1 MSLGQQKNYFILF
14 ILLIFSQQF
23 SSAQKIGVVFSGGGA
38 AGYAHIGVLKALEE
52 NNIPVDYI
60 TGTSQGALIGSMYA
74 LGYSPTQIEAF
85 VKTEAYID
93 MSKGTIDEKYA
104 YYFKNNDRD
113 PSWIS
118 FKLSL
123 DSALKLRL
131 PTNVLNPLSLDFGLL
146 EFTTGP
152 SAAAKYDFDS
162 LFIPFRCLAAD
173 VHKKESVIMK
183 SGDLGQAVRS
193 SIAYPFFI
201 PPVSVDG
208 RLLYDGGF
216 YNNFPSNIMY
226 EDFYPDFIIG
236 STVADNIPAAD
247 EDNIISQIK
256 CMLLGK
262 TNFDVPCEAGLI
274 IKPKTNVSLFDFTNP
289 QPTIDSGYVAT
300 MRQMDF
306 IKAHTVRRV
315 SSDEIKA
322 NRAKFRAKIPEIIF
336 DNIFIEGL
344 NSKQA
349 EYARRILRQNSKQD
363 TKQSEYS
370 PKLLRNNIKQVSIE
384 EIKEGYFRLASDN
397 KIKYIY
403 PKAKFNPQSGFY
415 DLYLKVK
422 KERDIVT
429 YFGGNFSNRPISQGY
444 LGLQYNYLD
453 QFAAAITANA
463 YFGKLYNSAQ
473 IKTRFD
479 FPFRTPIY
487 VEPSITW
494 NKWDYFSSSSSFLKD
509 VKPAYLKQNEQY
521 GNVNIGF
528 PTGKKGRM
536 VLGAGTGRITDKY
549 YQTTQFT
556 EDDTTD
562 RTDFDMFNYQGYYE
576 INSLNRK
583 QYANQGSFVNIKLQY
598 VNGLETNT
606 PGSTSIIGENK
617 FKKYHEWVA
626 LKAKGE
632 KYFNRKGTLKI
643 GLLGEAVY
651 STKTLFNNYTAS
663 VLSAPAF
670 QPTPDSKTI
679 FLENYRAHQYLAGGL
694 KFVVNFSENIELRAE
709 GYIFQP
715 VQAFIKTAQLKTDY
729 SSVFALQHYIAT
741 GAIVWSTPVG
751 PLSLSVN
758 YYDQEKKPFSVLF
771 HFGYIM
777 FNKRAL
783 E

>member
-1 MSLGQQKNYFILF
+1 MSRRQQKNFLILF
-14 ILLIFSQQF
+14 ILLIFSQKF
-23 SSAQKIGVVFSGGGA
+23 STAQKIGLVFSGGGA

-52 NNIPVDYI
+52 NNIPIDYI

-85 VKTEAYID
+85 VKTESYID
-93 MSKGTIDEKYA
+93 MTVGTIDEKYA
-104 YYFKNNDRD
+104 YYFKNDDND

-123 DSALKLRL
+123 DSALKVRL

-162 LFIPFRCLAAD
+162 LFIPFRCVAAD
-173 VHKKESVIMK
+173 VHKKETVVMK

-236 STVADNIPAAD
+236 STVAANIPAAD
-247 EDNIISQIK
+247 EDNIVSQIK

-274 IKPKTNVSLFDFTNP
+274 IKPKTNVSLFDFSNP

-306 IKAHTVRRV
+306 IKAHIARRITPAEV
-315 SSDEIKA
+315 KA

-363 TKQSEYS
+363 SKQSEYS
-370 PKLLRNNIKQVSIE
+370 PKLLRNNIKQVSME
-384 EIKEGYFRLASDN
+384 EIKEGYFRLASDK

-403 PKAKFNPQSGFY
+403 PQAKFNAQSGFY

-422 KERDIVT
+422 KERDIIT

-444 LGLQYNYLD
+444 LGVQYNYLD

-487 VEPSITW
+487 VEPNITW

-521 GNVNIGF
+521 ANVNIGF

-536 VLGAGTGRITDKY
+536 VLGAGSGRITDKY

-583 QYANQGSFVNIKLQY
+583 QYANQGSFVNIKLTY

-606 PGSTSIIGENK
+606 PGSTSIDGETR
-617 FKKYHEWVA
+617 FKKYHEWVT
-626 LKAKGE
+626 LKAKAE

-643 GLLGEAVY
+643 GLLGEGVY
-651 STKTLFNNYTAS
+651 STKTLFNNYTSS

-694 KFVVNFSENIELRAE
+694 KFVVNFRENIEFRAE
-709 GYIFQP
+709 GYVFQP
-715 VQAFIKTAQLKTDY
+715 VEAFVKTAQLKTDY
-729 SSVFALQHYIAT
+729 SNPFALQHYIAT
-741 GAIVWSTPVG
+741 GAIVWSTPIG

>member
-1 MSLGQQKNYFILF
+1 MRLSLQKNYFILF
-14 ILLIFSQQF
+14 ILLIFTAKF
-23 SSAQKIGVVFSGGGA
+23 STAQKIGVVFSGGGA

-85 VKTEAYID
+85 VKTESYIG
-93 MSKGTIDEKYA
+93 MTVGATDEKYA
-104 YYFKNNDRD
+104 YYFKNDDND

-131 PTNVLNPLSLDFGLL
+131 PTNIVNPLSLDFGLL

-162 LFIPFRCLAAD
+162 LFIPFRCVAAD
-173 VHKKESVIMK
+173 VHKKETVIMK

-201 PPVSVDG
+201 PPVAVDG

-236 STVADNIPAAD
+236 STVAANIPPAD
-247 EDNIISQIK
+247 EDNIVSQIK

-274 IKPKTNVSLFDFTNP
+274 IKPKTNVSLFDFSDP

-306 IKAHTVRRV
+306 IKAHVVNRITP
-315 SSDEIKA
+315 EELKA
-322 NRAKFRAKIPEIIF
+322 KRAKFRAKIPEIVF

-370 PKLLRNNIKQVSIE
+370 PKLLRNNIKQVSME

-403 PKAKFNPQSGFY
+403 PQAKFNPQSGFY

-422 KERDIVT
+422 KERDIIT

-444 LGLQYNYLD
+444 LGVQYNYLD
-453 QFAAAITANA
+453 QFAAAITANV

-473 IKTRFD
+473 IQTRFD

-487 VEPSITW
+487 VEPSVTW

-521 GNVNIGF
+521 ANVKIGF

-536 VLGAGTGRITDKY
+536 VLGAGSGRITDKY

-583 QYANQGSFVNIKLQY
+583 QYANQGSYVNIKLLY

-606 PGSTSIIGENK
+606 PGSTSINGVNK
-617 FKKYHEWVA
+617 FKKYHEWVTFKT
-626 LKAKGE
+626 KAE
-632 KYFNRKGTLKI
+632 RYFNRRGTLKI
-643 GLLGEAVY
+643 GLFGEGVY
-651 STKTLFNNYTAS
+651 STKTLFNNFTAS

-694 KFVVNFSENIELRAE
+694 KFVVNFRENIEFRAE
-709 GYIFQP
+709 GYVFQP
-715 VQAFIKTAQLKTDY
+715 VQSFIKTAQLKTDY
-729 SSVFALQHYIAT
+729 SSPFALQHYIAT
-741 GAIVWSTPVG
+741 GAIVWSTPIG

-777 FNKRAL
+777 FNKRAI